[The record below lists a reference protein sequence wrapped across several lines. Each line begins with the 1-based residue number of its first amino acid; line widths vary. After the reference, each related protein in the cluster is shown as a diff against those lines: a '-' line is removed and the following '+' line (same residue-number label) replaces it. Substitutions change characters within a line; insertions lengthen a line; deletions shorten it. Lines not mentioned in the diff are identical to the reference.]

1 MAWSLAC
8 PDWDQRLREGR
19 SLVPPL
25 PLWDAQAERAVA
37 VLKKLRLYDVPNT
50 PTMEEAG
57 GEWFFDIVRALFG
70 SVHPETR
77 QRYIRELLLLVPKK
91 NNKTTG
97 SALLML
103 TALLLNTR
111 PRAKFILAGPT
122 QDAAELAFGAAKG
135 AIDLDP
141 VLGAKLHVRDHLKR
155 IEHRQSG
162 AVLEIMS
169 FDPAVLTGQKPAG
182 ILIDE
187 LHVCAKM
194 TKAGSALRQLRGG
207 MVSIPEAFMAM
218 ITTQSEEAPVG
229 VFRDELKRARAIR
242 DGKATGDLLPVL
254 YEFPPEM
261 QREPIDKSRPAPWRD
276 PSTWHMV
283 TPNLGRSITLDRLLR
298 LYQDEMDKGEGQ
310 LRAWASQHL
319 NIEIGLA
326 LSADSWAGAEYW
338 ERNGDD
344 ALTLGDL
351 LRRCEVAVIG
361 VDGGGLDDLL
371 GMAVLGRE
379 KGSRRWLHW
388 GKAWAHPVVLK
399 RRQSEASRLRD
410 FAADGDLHIV
420 ERIGDDIAE
429 LVEIVVTVREAGL
442 LPDKHGIGL
451 DPAGIGAVLD
461 GLAEVDIGGD
471 QVVAVSQGWRLGG
484 DIKATERKLAEGTI
498 RHAGQP
504 LMAWA
509 VGNAKVEPR
518 GNSILITKQA
528 SGSAKIDPLMALFNA
543 VHLMGLQPIS
553 AASIYETRG
562 IAIL

>member
-8 PDWDQRLREGR
+8 PDWEQRLRDGR

-37 VLKKLRLYDVPNT
+37 VLKRLRLHDVPGT
-50 PTMEEAG
+50 PTMAEAG

-91 NNKTTG
+91 NSKTTG

-135 AIDLDP
+135 AIDLDD
-141 VLGAKLHVRDHLKR
+141 VLGAKLHVREHLKR

-194 TKAGSALRQLRGG
+194 AKAGSALRQLRGG
-207 MVSIPEAFMAM
+207 MISSPEAFMAM
-218 ITTQSEEAPVG
+218 ITTQSEETPVG
-229 VFRDELKRARAIR
+229 VFRDELRRARMIR

-261 QREPIDKSRPAPWRD
+261 QREPIDKSRPAAWRD
-276 PSTWHMV
+276 PATWHMV
-283 TPNLGRSITLDRLLR
+283 TPNLGRSITIDRLLR

-326 LSADSWAGAEYW
+326 LSADAWAGAEFW
-338 ERNGDD
+338 ERTGDD
-344 ALTLGDL
+344 ALTLDAL
-351 LRRCEVAVIG
+351 LSRSEVVVAG

-371 GMAVLGRE
+371 GLALLGRC
-379 KGSRRWLHW
+379 RVTRNWLHW
-388 GKAWAHPVVLK
+388 GRAWAHPIVLK
-399 RRQSEASRLRD
+399 RRQSEAARLRD
-410 FAADGDLHIV
+410 FAEDGDLRLV
-420 ERIGDDIAE
+420 ERIGQDITE
-429 LVEIVVTVREAGL
+429 LVDIVTQVKDAGL
-442 LPDKHGIGL
+442 LPEKHGIGL

-461 GLAEVDIGGD
+461 ALAD
-471 QVVAVSQGWRLGG
+471 
-484 DIKATERKLAEGTI
+484 
-498 RHAGQP
+498 
-504 LMAWA
+504 
-509 VGNAKVEPR
+509 VG
-518 GNSILITKQA
+518 I
-528 SGSAKIDPLMALFNA
+528 
-543 VHLMGLQPIS
+543 
-553 AASIYETRG
+553 
-562 IAIL
+562 